1 MHHADAAAPF
11 FVQRDSRH
19 RDFRSELSDDRV
31 GGRME
36 TQSRRYQPQQGR
48 AFIERHRR
56 KISIHRK
63 IALALCLRARNQ

>member
-1 MHHADAAAPF
+1 
-11 FVQRDSRH
+11 
-19 RDFRSELSDDRV
+19 
-31 GGRME
+31 ME